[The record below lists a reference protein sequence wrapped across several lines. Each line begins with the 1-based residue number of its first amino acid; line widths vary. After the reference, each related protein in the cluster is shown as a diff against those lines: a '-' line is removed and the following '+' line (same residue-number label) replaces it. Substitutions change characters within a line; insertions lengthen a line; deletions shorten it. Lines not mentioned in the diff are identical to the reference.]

1 MTKTHLL
8 GALAICLLASGAPLA
23 ASEHGW
29 IATIDNQSDYP
40 LTVQNS
46 DNGFG
51 NAIKADNACVA
62 GRGGEFYVIGC
73 ASFTVPAHTSL
84 KTKSFVVPY
93 ANQKGI
99 ITMNLSKFDNF
110 GKPAGISWTLQEV
123 NSKVTINKDGGFA
136 TNYQRDGQ
144 CFYTL
149 TIQPNNSAM
158 TVQQLGSKPSWFD

>member
-51 NAIKADNACVA
+51 NAIKADFACVA
-62 GRGGEFYVIGC
+62 GRAGEYFVVGC
-73 ASFTVPAHTSL
+73 SSFTVPAHTTI

-93 ANQKGI
+93 QNQKGI
-99 ITMNLSKFDNF
+99 ITMNLTKFDNF
-110 GKPAGISWTLQEV
+110 GKPAGIVWTLQEV
-123 NSKVTINKDGGFA
+123 SSKVAVGMNGANIN
-136 TNYQRDGQ
+136 NLQRDGQ
-144 CFYTL
+144 CFYTVVIQSNNNTMTL
-149 TIQPNNSAM
+149 T
-158 TVQQLGSKPSWFD
+158 QLGSKPGWYD